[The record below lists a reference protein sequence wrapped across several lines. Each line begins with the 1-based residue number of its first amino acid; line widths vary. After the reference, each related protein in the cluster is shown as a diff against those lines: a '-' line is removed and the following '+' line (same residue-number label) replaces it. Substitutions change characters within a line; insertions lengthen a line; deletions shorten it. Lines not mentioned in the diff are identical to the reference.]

1 MMQNDEI
8 AKVLDEIGEM
18 LELGGENF
26 FRVRAYHNAAR
37 AIRDQPVAV
46 AELSPEQIDEIP
58 GIGADLAG
66 KVTTL
71 IKTGEL
77 PLHRELSA
85 KFPKEILELTN
96 IPGLGPKRVK
106 VLADLLHIHG
116 RDDLER
122 AVRSGKL
129 RTIKGFGARS
139 EERILEALAR
149 TTGGEDKRILYPEAA
164 AIADRLVAHLRKSKA
179 IKDLEVA
186 GSFRRKRET
195 VGDLDV
201 VVSATDYEPCMRQL
215 KSFAEVSRVLLSGET
230 KVTVV
235 LKSGLQVDLRV
246 VPANSFGAALLYSTG
261 SKAHNIHLRRIA
273 QGMGLLLNEYGLF
286 RDKEMVAGK
295 SEEEVYKVLKL
306 PWIAPELREDRGELE
321 AATDRRLPTLI
332 TRDDLRGD
340 LHTHSTYTDGRSS
353 IEEMA
358 RRARELGLEYFAVT
372 DHSRRVAMAHGLD
385 AARLREQWQE
395 IDRVAGKLKGIRLLR
410 GIEVDILDDG
420 KLDLPDDVLGELDWV
435 VASLHYNLR
444 GSSAEMTRRLV
455 KAIRN
460 KNVDVIGHPSS
471 RLVGHREP
479 VEFDLA
485 EVLRAAREEGCA
497 LEVNSQPDRLD
508 LNDTACMAAKRAGV
522 KLVISSDSHSPRE
535 FDLLEFGVNQAR
547 RGWLEP
553 EDVLNTRSLKS
564 LHVRR

>member
-37 AIRDQPVAV
+37 AIRDQAVAV

-85 KFPKEILELTN
+85 KFPKEILELTD

-122 AVRSGKL
+122 AVRSDKL

-149 TTGGEDKRILYPEAA
+149 TTGREGKRILYPEAA

-215 KSFAEVSRVLLSGET
+215 KSFAEVTRVLLSGET
-230 KVTVV
+230 KITVV

-246 VPANSFGAALLYSTG
+246 VPADSFGAALLYSTG

-321 AATDRRLPTLI
+321 AATDRRLPALI

-395 IDRVAGKLKGIRLLR
+395 IDRVAGKLKGIRVLR

-420 KLDLPDDVLGELDWV
+420 KLDLPDNVLGELDWV

-479 VEFDLA
+479 VEFDLS

>member
-18 LELGGENF
+18 LDLSGENF

-215 KSFAEVSRVLLSGET
+215 KSFAEVTRVLLSGET
-230 KVTVV
+230 KATVV

-246 VPANSFGAALLYSTG
+246 VPADSFGAALLYSTG

-395 IDRVAGKLKGIRLLR
+395 IDRVAGKLKGIKLLR

-479 VEFDLA
+479 VEFDLS

-497 LEVNSQPDRLD
+497 MEVNSQPDRLD

-522 KLVISSDSHSPRE
+522 KIVISSDSHSPRE